1 MVSQTHY
8 GDHFTVYT
16 NSESLHFTAKNN
28 IMLFFS
34 YTSIKKNRKNSKIS
48 LTEMHYPGTEE
59 NSEKV
64 RTVFQCFL
72 EGKKQIAANGSLE
85 SGEYHVCTK

>member
-1 MVSQTHY
+1 
-8 GDHFTVYT
+8 
-16 NSESLHFTAKNN
+16 
-28 IMLFFS
+28 
-34 YTSIKKNRKNSKIS
+34 
-48 LTEMHYPGTEE
+48 MHYPDTEE

-72 EGKKQIAANGSLE
+72 EGKKQIGANGSLE